1 MGIVPVSPRFP
12 RKLTFHSPD
21 GEKHYFVLIEDV
33 IGRYMSQIFKDV
45 AEESFVFRVTR
56 NGDMDLDE
64 GLYDED
70 IDWLLVVEQLLKR
83 RNKQA
88 AVRLQLSKPV
98 RTEIWRYLCS
108 KLQLTEREVIIEQ
121 APLDLSFCFDGF
133 DGLENRQAL
142 FYEPLFPVMH
152 EKL

>member
-1 MGIVPVSPRFP
+1 M
-12 RKLTFHSPD
+12 
-21 GEKHYFVLIEDV
+21 
-33 IGRYMSQIFKDV
+33 

-108 KLQLTEREVIIEQ
+108 KLQLTI
-121 APLDLSFCFDGF
+121 
-133 DGLENRQAL
+133 
-142 FYEPLFPVMH
+142 PLFLNLLYHGTTFLQFFMH
-152 EKL
+152 HRKQRFIK